1 PPVTASRGTGG
12 TGTTPW
18 GVRHV
23 TGDED
28 GGGQEPARAA
38 AGTAETDHDRGSGSD
53 RPTATRSH
61 ALCHTVCPLA
71 TARSPRSQR
80 ARPSRRGTGSGGP
93 RNLRRPHRVRYAA
106 STRPVRRLSAAGL
119 GRSAAAGLP
128 QRVDELLLAHGG
140 AAGDVQLPGAFV
152 EVLFAGV
159 GVHS

>member
-1 PPVTASRGTGG
+1 
-12 TGTTPW
+12 
-18 GVRHV
+18 
-23 TGDED
+23 
-28 GGGQEPARAA
+28 
-38 AGTAETDHDRGSGSD
+38 
-53 RPTATRSH
+53 
-61 ALCHTVCPLA
+61 
-71 TARSPRSQR
+71 

-159 GVHS
+159 GVHSAGRPGGALPCAALGLRVGRPLASLRLPVVTDLLVAVLEGGERRPVCAAALDLGRDRG